1 MQITLQ
7 NESGIC
13 EYENSNLIIKAKKN
27 EIAMMHI
34 SIKAS
39 TNALKT
45 HCLSLPMYASGFSG
59 PSYFV
64 LSFRLF
70 VSFSCQVYYSYR
82 IFSFCPTL
90 QKAASISLCK
100 STSHKL
106 RLNLRFI
113 IPYTHYYSSY
123 YFIKYTTFSDF

>member
-1 MQITLQ
+1 MLKKNDEITLTIDAMTT
-7 NESGIC
+7 EGSGIGRHEGIAVFVPNTAVGDTVLC
-13 EYENSNLIIKAKKN
+13 HIIKAKKN

-70 VSFSCQVYYSYR
+70 VSFFMS
-82 IFSFCPTL
+82 
-90 QKAASISLCK
+90 SL
-100 STSHKL
+100 L
-106 RLNLRFI
+106 LI
-113 IPYTHYYSSY
+113 
-123 YFIKYTTFSDF
+123 